1 MNPVSEK
8 FTKAQKVHKEAVTA
22 IRKLTTQMK
31 SMEAMSGH
39 SPEEKRWYSELRVRR
54 AAAAAAASRTRKIM
68 VSEANK
74 GNKSLEE
81 EWKEATARA
90 GASSDAQKTARDLT
104 RRVYRKRAA
113 DAAAAA
119 GIASKTRKVR
129 FQGGRRRK
137 TKRKRMRRKT
147 RRRPGKRK
155 RRRRRT
161 RH

>member
-8 FTKAQKVHKEAVTA
+8 FTKAQEAHKEAVTA
-22 IRKLTTQMK
+22 IRNITTQMK

-54 AAAAAAASRTRKIM
+54 AAARGQAARTRKIM

-74 GNKSLEE
+74 AKSLEE

-119 GIASKTRKVR
+119 GIAPKTRKVR

-137 TKRKRMRRKT
+137 TKRKRRRRKT
-147 RRRPGKRK
+147 RRRPGRRR